1 MSENKVTISIRL
13 KKSVAADL
21 AKLAQEQNR
30 NVSNTIET
38 ILINYF
44 KTNPNET
51 NKSRTNA

>member
-1 MSENKVTISIRL
+1 MSENKVTLGIRL
-13 KKSVAADL
+13 KKSVASDL

-44 KTNPNET
+44 KNQPNEP
-51 NKSRTNA
+51 NKSRTNP

>member
-13 KKSVAADL
+13 KKSVVADL